1 MIKMQIDFKELEKL
15 KENITAEL
23 FDKAFITTSN
33 EIADGAFKKAM
44 TQIKKKWNIDIKK
57 EDKEWAFANK
67 STGKTNKRNGRMQL
81 TKARVNDRYIT
92 LDIMGTPLNL
102 SLFEYTWTQEIESK
116 KSFKSAMGVIKKKH
130 KLDKI
135 SQNKVR
141 IKILKSQITTLE
153 SAFIATMPNGHK
165 GIFQRYNSKRL
176 PILEKRTIAP
186 ASMFEQIDFESILNK
201 DFNEK
206 IISRFTHNL
215 DRLSNG
221 YWK

>member
-1 MIKMQIDFKELEKL
+1 MIKMQIDFKDLEKL
-15 KENITAEL
+15 KENITGEL
-23 FDKAFITTSN
+23 FDKAFIATSN
-33 EIADGAFKKAM
+33 EIAEGAFKKAI
-44 TQIKKKWNIDIKK
+44 TQIKNKWNIDVKK
-57 EDKEWAFANK
+57 EGKEWAFANK
-67 STGKTNKRNGRMQL
+67 STGKTNKRNGRMQI
-81 TKARVNDRYIT
+81 TRARISDRYIT

-116 KSFKSAMGVIKKKH
+116 KSFKSAMKVIKKKH
-130 KLDKI
+130 TLDKI

-141 IKILKSQITTLE
+141 VKVLKGEVTTLE
-153 SAFIATMPNGHK
+153 SAFVATMSNGHV
-165 GIFQRYNSKRL
+165 GIYQRYKSKRL
-176 PILEKRTIAP
+176 PILEKRTITP
-186 ASMFEQIDFESILNK
+186 ASMFEQVDFESILNK

>member
-1 MIKMQIDFKELEKL
+1 MKIEFDKKEFEELKKSIKP
-15 KENITAEL
+15 EL
-23 FDKAFITTSN
+23 FDKAFIATSN
-33 EIADGAFKKAM
+33 EIAEGAFKKAM
-44 TQIKKKWNIDIKK
+44 TQIKNKWNIDIKK
-57 EDKEWAFANK
+57 ENKEWAFANK

-81 TKARVNDRYIT
+81 TRARVSDRYIT
-92 LDIMGTPLNL
+92 FDIMGTPLNL

-135 SQNKVR
+135 GQNKVR

-176 PILEKRTIAP
+176 PMLEKRTIAP
-186 ASMFEQIDFESILNK
+186 ASMFEQVDFESILNK

-206 IISRFTHNL
+206 IISRFSHNL
-215 DRLSNG
+215 NRLSDG